1 MNPFYV
7 ESIALINTFQ
17 RHQQG
22 RREPDKKKTLQRSL
36 KFWER
41 KRKSM
46 KKHLSIFWPVYLWLA
61 LTVVLCF
68 IIAIAE
74 M

>member
-22 RREPDKKKTLQRSL
+22 QREPDKKKNPSTFAEIL
-36 KFWER
+36 KKE
-41 KRKSM
+41 KEKSSHG
-46 KKHLSIFWPVYLWLA
+46 K
-61 LTVVLCF
+61 TQG
-68 IIAIAE
+68 
-74 M
+74 

>member
-1 MNPFYV
+1 
-7 ESIALINTFQ
+7 
-17 RHQQG
+17 
-22 RREPDKKKTLQRSL
+22 
-36 KFWER
+36 
-41 KRKSM
+41 M